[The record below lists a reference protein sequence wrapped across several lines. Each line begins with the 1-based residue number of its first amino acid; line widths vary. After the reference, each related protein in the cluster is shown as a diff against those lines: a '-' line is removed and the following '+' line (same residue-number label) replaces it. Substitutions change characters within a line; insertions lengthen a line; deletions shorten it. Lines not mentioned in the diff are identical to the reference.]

1 MLTAARQSVIGSM
14 LLSPEII
21 GDVVRRLSPEDFGLK
36 RSPHDELLGGGPQE
50 NAAITRAVLSG
61 QQKGARRDAVLLNAG
76 AGLYTV
82 KKVKTIE
89 DGMEM
94 AAQAIDS
101 GDALRTLDRYVALT
115 GAS

>member
-1 MLTAARQSVIGSM
+1 M
-14 LLSPEII
+14 
-21 GDVVRRLSPEDFGLK
+21 
-36 RSPHDELLGGGPQE
+36 
-50 NAAITRAVLSG
+50 LSG
-61 QQKGARRDAVLLNAG
+61 QKGAKRDAVLVNAG

-82 KKVKTIE
+82 GKVKSIR